1 MQSCSEWASECVGG
15 LFDHYCLHVVGCRSM
30 EVRTIAGRDGWGMSD
45 SVTDVMKSMSDTVAD
60 IMKSTCLTQ

>member
-1 MQSCSEWASECVGG
+1 
-15 LFDHYCLHVVGCRSM
+15 M